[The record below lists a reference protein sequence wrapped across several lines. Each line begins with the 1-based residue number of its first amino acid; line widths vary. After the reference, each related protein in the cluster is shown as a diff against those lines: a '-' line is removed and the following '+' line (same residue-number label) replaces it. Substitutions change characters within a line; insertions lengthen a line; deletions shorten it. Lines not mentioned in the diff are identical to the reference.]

1 MSADKGLQ
9 KKLLKA
15 ALGEVESLRLKRQHK
30 YSRQPHPALKRFT
43 QQELSDEACQTY
55 KNLLVGR
62 SQRLPDRETM
72 LRIAEYLEC
81 TFDERNELLAA
92 AGYLP
97 VQPDMHGELVEQEL
111 GIARQLLNTL
121 GMPAMLVAPTL
132 EIKGANELFTDLFDL
147 SPEAI
152 SANEINLMD
161 FHFSAELPV
170 RSRATFN
177 KDAFAQWEAH
187 AINGLHAFRRNH
199 LLSRYDDWY
208 QKLLQRLHLHGGEK
222 YWGMR
227 KDEAK
232 PGEPLYRSV
241 LARVK
246 GTNDLVPI
254 RYKQIYLSAGSG
266 RFPGIGVFLPADEA
280 ARHVF
285 ASIGSSVDY
294 SRLI

>member
-1 MSADKGLQ
+1 MSAGKGLQ
-9 KKLLKA
+9 KKMLKA
-15 ALGEVESLRLKRQHK
+15 ALGEIESLRIKRQRK
-30 YSRQPHPALKRFT
+30 YSLDPHPVLKRFT
-43 QQELSDEACQTY
+43 QQELNDESCLTY

-97 VQPDMHGELVEQEL
+97 VQPDMQGELVEQEL
-111 GIARQLLNTL
+111 GRARQLLNTL
-121 GMPAMLVAPTL
+121 GIPAMLVAPTL
-132 EIKGANELFTDLFDL
+132 DIKGANELFTDLFDL

-177 KDAFAQWEAH
+177 TEAFAQWEAH

-199 LLSRYDDWY
+199 LLSRYDGWY
-208 QKLLQRLHLHGGEK
+208 QNLLQRLHQHGGEQ

-227 KDEAK
+227 NDDPKQ
-232 PGEPLYRSV
+232 GEPLYRTV

-246 GTNDLVPI
+246 DTSDLMPI
-254 RYKQIYLSAGSG
+254 RYKQMYLSAGSG
-266 RFPGIGVFLPADEA
+266 LFPGIGVFLPADEA

-285 ASIGSSVDY
+285 ASIGSSVDH